1 MAQYVPI
8 NMGTDVIVDT
18 TKVTTGYFTG
28 GVGTLAG
35 SNLTT
40 ASLSTTQK
48 SYYYNLQYSSEDQLS
63 ITYGHYAGSGSS
75 AKNETKAIYKQ
86 FANLLLDPS
95 DLASTG
101 SNGFIFTGT
110 HPSSGSVSMSLAAAA
125 EVPFIVGTVGNDAGT
140 GNAGESFEDA
150 MYFIVAERARMKDRL
165 NKENWT
171 LTLSGSRGING
182 GEDITEGGS
191 GSSKTVVLTDDS
203 KTVAPTA
210 TPVGPR
216 YNVVSGSDGTIVSA
230 SMYYG
235 YFYPNIGVI
244 ALRQNI
250 LSASLPGTAASV
262 TSSWIGTTADIGQ
275 GGGLA
280 QNTAVDADNAMKLVN
295 SIHMGTFTLRSE
307 EDQTSKAYFCRAL
320 ANDFNFTNNPTFVS
334 GSDKAFLNQDMIG
347 YPHTF
352 ITTVGLY
359 HQSAGGSMEL
369 VAVGKLS
376 SPVQKNFGT
385 EATIKVKLTY

>member
-1 MAQYVPI
+1 
-8 NMGTDVIVDT
+8 
-18 TKVTTGYFTG
+18 
-28 GVGTLAG
+28 
-35 SNLTT
+35 
-40 ASLSTTQK
+40 
-48 SYYYNLQYSSEDQLS
+48 
-63 ITYGHYAGSGSS
+63 
-75 AKNETKAIYKQ
+75 
-86 FANLLLDPS
+86 
-95 DLASTG
+95 
-101 SNGFIFTGT
+101 
-110 HPSSGSVSMSLAAAA
+110 SSGSVSMSLAAAA

-280 QNTAVDADNAMKLVN
+280 HNTAVDADNAMKLVN

-307 EDQTSKAYFCRAL
+307 EDQT
-320 ANDFNFTNNPTFVS
+320 
-334 GSDKAFLNQDMIG
+334 
-347 YPHTF
+347 
-352 ITTVGLY
+352 
-359 HQSAGGSMEL
+359 
-369 VAVGKLS
+369 
-376 SPVQKNFGT
+376 
-385 EATIKVKLTY
+385 